1 VQLRAARSI
10 PGSAHDRPTVPAPEA
25 RAGDPPGF
33 DETLPAHR
41 DAAPIDWLERV
52 RDEQVRRL
60 YADDSRVALASMLVA
75 ACTAA
80 LFHLYRPDGTALAWG
95 AILVLILA
103 ARFVFVLARRR
114 HIAPGPD
121 ARRARREFLLPLAA
135 SALAWSA
142 GPWLLF
148 PADHAGYQA
157 LLICIWIGL
166 ASAATPILS
175 VSRLAIYL
183 WLVPLLLPL
192 AVRFLLA
199 PDPTADVLGAIA
211 AVVLVVQMRLALEQ
225 NELLTATMLARI
237 QNEDLV
243 ARLRDQMRLVA
254 RASEEKTRFLA
265 AAAHDL
271 RQPLHALGLFCAAL
285 DQRLRDIPE
294 KPLVRSMMKSI
305 EALENSFGAILDVS
319 RLDAGA
325 VQPNVQVFPVRDV
338 FRRLYMHY
346 AGDAELADNS
356 LRFRAGGRL
365 VSSDPQLLERIVS
378 NLIQNSLRYT
388 RTGGVLVAARRRA
401 GQVSIEVWDSGIG
414 IAADKIDLIF
424 QEFYQLD
431 NPERDRSKGLGMGL
445 AIVRRLSDLLGH
457 RLEVRSRPGRGSVF
471 RLLVPGAI
479 EGAPD
484 AAQLG
489 ADTLPPR
496 IEHNVTVL
504 LIDDERTIRDA
515 MRELL
520 TPLHVDLLAA
530 ATIDEACRMVRAV
543 RQPIDL
549 ILSDWRLRGDED
561 GIEAVRRVRRLSGA
575 TTPAVL
581 ITGETSPE
589 IVKLAHAS
597 GLVVMYKPLQPKE
610 LLRLITP
617 LAR

>member
-1 VQLRAARSI
+1 LASVQPASSSAAS
-10 PGSAHDRPTVPAPEA
+10 GE
-25 RAGDPPGF
+25 
-33 DETLPAHR
+33 
-41 DAAPIDWLERV
+41 WLERV

-60 YADDSRVALASMLVA
+60 YADDSRVTLASMAVA
-75 ACTAA
+75 VATAV
-80 LFHLYRPDGTALAWG
+80 LFHLHSPDGTALIWG
-95 AILVLILA
+95 GVLGAVLA
-103 ARFVFVLARRR
+103 GRLGFVLTRRR
-114 HIAPGPD
+114 HIVPGAD
-121 ARRARREFLLPLAA
+121 ARRARREYLVPLTA
-135 SALAWSA
+135 SALAWSV
-142 GPWLLF
+142 GPFLF
-148 PADHAGYQA
+148 FPSDHAGYQA
-157 LLICIWIGL
+157 LLISVWIAL
-166 ASAATPILS
+166 ATAMTPIVA

-183 WLVPLLLPL
+183 WLLPLLLPL
-192 AVRFLLA
+192 SARFMFA
-199 PDPTADVLGAIA
+199 ADPTAHVLGAIA
-211 AVVLVVQMRLALEQ
+211 AVVLIVQLRLALEQ
-225 NELLTATMLARI
+225 NELLTATMLAHL

-243 ARLRDQMRLVA
+243 AQLREQMSLVA

-285 DQRLRDIPE
+285 DQRLRDLPE

-305 EALENSFGAILDVS
+305 EALDNSFGAILDIS
-319 RLDAGA
+319 RLDAGT

-346 AGDAELADNS
+346 AGDAELADIS
-356 LRFRAGGRL
+356 LRFRAAGRL
-365 VSSDPQLLERIVS
+365 VRTDPLLLERIVS

-388 RTGGVLVAARRRA
+388 RTGGVLVAARRSA

-414 IAADKIDLIF
+414 IPADKIDLIF

-457 RLEVRSRPGRGSVF
+457 KLQVHSTPGRGSVF
-471 RLLVPGAI
+471 RLLVPSAI

-496 IEHNVTVL
+496 IERSVTVL
-504 LIDDERTIRDA
+504 LIDDERAIRDA

-530 ATIDEACRMVRAV
+530 ATIEEACRMASST

-549 ILSDWRLRGDED
+549 ILSDWRLRGEED
-561 GIEAVRRVRRLSGA
+561 GIEAVRQVRRLTRT

-597 GLVVMYKPLQPKE
+597 GLVVMHKPLQPKE

>member
-1 VQLRAARSI
+1 MDLRAARAVF
-10 PGSAHDRPTVPAPEA
+10 GLTRDRETPPA
-25 RAGDPPGF
+25 
-33 DETLPAHR
+33 TLVDGGEINA
-41 DAAPIDWLERV
+41 AAPAIEPANTATNEWLERV

-60 YADDSRVALASMLVA
+60 YADDSRVTLASLLVA
-75 ACTAA
+75 VSTAV
-80 LFHLYRPDGTALAWG
+80 LFHLHQPNGTALIWG
-95 AILVLILA
+95 AVLAVVLC
-103 ARFVFVLARRR
+103 ARLVFVAARRR
-114 HIAPGPD
+114 SITPGAD
-121 ARRARREFLLPLAA
+121 ARRARREYLVPLVA
-135 SALAWSA
+135 SALAWSVGPFLFFPDQA
-142 GPWLLF
+142 G
-148 PADHAGYQA
+148 HQA
-157 LLICIWIGL
+157 LMISIWIAL
-166 ASAATPILS
+166 ATAAMPIVA

-192 AVRFLLA
+192 SARFLITG
-199 PDPTADVLGAIA
+199 DPTTNVLGAVA
-211 AVVLVVQMRLALEQ
+211 AVVLIVQMRLALEQ
-225 NELLTATMLARI
+225 NELLTATMLARL
-237 QNEDLV
+237 QNEELV
-243 ARLRDQMRLVA
+243 ARLREQMSLVA
-254 RASEEKTRFLA
+254 RTSEDKTRFLA

-305 EALENSFGAILDVS
+305 EALENSFGSILDVS
-319 RLDAGA
+319 RLDSGS
-325 VQPNVQVFPVRDV
+325 VQPNVQVFPIRDV

-346 AGDAELADNS
+346 AGDAELADIS
-356 LRFRAGGRL
+356 LRFRAAGRL
-365 VSSDPQLLERIVS
+365 VRSDAQLLERIVS

-401 GQVSIEVWDSGIG
+401 GHVSIEVWDSGIG

-424 QEFYQLD
+424 QEFFQLD

-445 AIVRRLSDLLGH
+445 AIVRRLSDRLGH
-457 RLEVRSRPGRGSVF
+457 PLEVRSIPGRGSVF
-471 RLLVPGAI
+471 RLLVPSAI

-496 IEHNVTVL
+496 IERNVTVL
-504 LIDDERTIRDA
+504 LIDDERAIREA

-520 TPLHVDLLAA
+520 TPMHVELLAA
-530 ATIDEACRMVRAV
+530 ATVEEACRMAREA
-543 RQPIDL
+543 RRPIDL
-549 ILSDWRLRGDED
+549 ILSDWRLRGDDD
-561 GIEAVRRVRRLSGA
+561 GIDAVRQVRRLTGA

-597 GLVVMYKPLQPKE
+597 GLVVMHKPLQPKE

-617 LAR
+617 LSR

>member
-1 VQLRAARSI
+1 VQVRAARA
-10 PGSAHDRPTVPAPEA
+10 PTGLTQDRDTVPAA
-25 RAGDPPGF
+25 RATE
-33 DETLPAHR
+33 DERRRETIVQPQPAS
-41 DAAPIDWLERV
+41 AATSDWLERV

-60 YADDSRVALASMLVA
+60 YADDPRVALASMAVAVA
-75 ACTAA
+75 AAA
-80 LFHLYRPDGTALAWG
+80 LFHVHQPDGNALAWG
-95 AILVLILA
+95 ATLVAVLA
-103 ARFVFVLARRR
+103 ARLVFVITRRR
-114 HIAPGPD
+114 HLSPGAD
-121 ARRARREFLLPLAA
+121 ARRARREYLVPLGA
-135 SALAWSA
+135 SALAWSV
-142 GPWLLF
+142 GPFLF
-148 PADHAGYQA
+148 FPSDHAGYQA
-157 LLICIWIGL
+157 LMVSIWIAL
-166 ASAATPILS
+166 ATAATPLVA
-175 VSRLAIYL
+175 VSRLAIYF

-192 AVRFLLA
+192 SARFLLA
-199 PDPTADVLGAIA
+199 PDSTTNVLGMIA
-211 AVVLVVQMRLALEQ
+211 AVVLVVQLRLALEQ
-225 NELLTATMLARI
+225 NELLTTNMLARL

-243 ARLRDQMRLVA
+243 ARLREQMSLVA

-305 EALENSFGAILDVS
+305 EALENSFGAILDIS
-319 RLDAGA
+319 RLDSGA
-325 VQPNVQVFPVRDV
+325 VEPNVQVFPVRDV

-346 AGDAELADNS
+346 AGDAEIADIS
-356 LRFRAGGRL
+356 LRFRAAGRL
-365 VSSDPQLLERIVS
+365 VRSDPQLLERIVS

-388 RTGGVLVAARRRA
+388 RNGGVLVAARRRA

-414 IAADKIDLIF
+414 IAPDKIDLIF
-424 QEFYQLD
+424 QEFYQID

-457 RLEVRSRPGRGSVF
+457 ELEVRSTPGRGSVF
-471 RLLVPGAI
+471 RLLVPSVI

-496 IEHNVTVL
+496 IERSVTVL
-504 LIDDERTIRDA
+504 LIDDERAIREA

-520 TPLHVDLLAA
+520 TPLHVDVLAA
-530 ATIDEACRMVRAV
+530 ATVEEACRMAKATS
-543 RQPIDL
+543 QPVDL
-549 ILSDWRLRGDED
+549 ILSDWRLRGEED
-561 GIEAVRRVRRLSGA
+561 GIEAVRRVRRLTGA

-589 IVKLAHAS
+589 IIKLAHAS
-597 GLVVMYKPLQPKE
+597 GLVVMHKPLQPKE

-617 LAR
+617 LSR

>member
-1 VQLRAARSI
+1 MASVAPASSSTAA
-10 PGSAHDRPTVPAPEA
+10 GA
-25 RAGDPPGF
+25 
-33 DETLPAHR
+33 
-41 DAAPIDWLERV
+41 WLERV

-60 YADDSRVALASMLVA
+60 YADDARVTVASMVVALA
-75 ACTAA
+75 TAV
-80 LFHLYRPDGTALAWG
+80 LFHLHRGDGIALVWG
-95 AILVLILA
+95 GVLAAVLA
-103 ARFVFVLARRR
+103 ARLAFVLMRRR
-114 HIAPGPD
+114 HITPGAD
-121 ARRARREFLLPLAA
+121 ARRARREYVLPLTA
-135 SALAWSA
+135 SALAWSV
-142 GPWLLF
+142 GPFLFF

-157 LLICIWIGL
+157 LLISIWIAL
-166 ASAATPILS
+166 ATAMTPI
-175 VSRLAIYL
+175 VAISRLAIHA

-192 AVRFLLA
+192 SVRFMLA
-199 PDPTADVLGAIA
+199 PDPTAHVLGAIA
-211 AVVLVVQMRLALEQ
+211 AVVLIVQLRLALEQ
-225 NELLTATMLARI
+225 NELLTATMLARL

-243 ARLRDQMRLVA
+243 TQLRDQMRLVA

-285 DQRLRDIPE
+285 DQRLRDTPE

-305 EALENSFGAILDVS
+305 EALENSFGAILDIS
-319 RLDAGA
+319 RLDAGT

-346 AGDAELADNS
+346 AGDAELADIS
-356 LRFRAGGRL
+356 LRFRAAGRL
-365 VSSDPQLLERIVS
+365 VRSDPLLLERIVS

-388 RTGGVLVAARRRA
+388 NAGGVLVAARRRA

-414 IAADKIDLIF
+414 IPADKLDLIF
-424 QEFYQLD
+424 HEFYQLD

-445 AIVRRLSDLLGH
+445 AIVRRLSELLGH
-457 RLEVRSRPGRGSVF
+457 RLEVRSTPGRGSVF
-471 RLLVPGAI
+471 RLLVPSAI

-496 IEHNVTVL
+496 VERSVTVL
-504 LIDDERTIRDA
+504 LIDDERAIRDA

-520 TPLHVDLLAA
+520 TPMHVDLLAA
-530 ATIDEACRMVRAV
+530 ATIEEACRMAGAT

-561 GIEAVRRVRRLSGA
+561 GIEAVRQVRRLTGA

-597 GLVVMYKPLQPKE
+597 GLVVLYKPLQPKE

>member
-1 VQLRAARSI
+1 VDLSAPRPL
-10 PGSAHDRPTVPAPEA
+10 PGPREGDTVPAAPGRPEA
-25 RAGDPPGF
+25 LDADITVEGD
-33 DETLPAHR
+33 HR
-41 DAAPIDWLERV
+41 SPDAEWLERV

-60 YADDSRVALASMLVA
+60 YAEDARVAIVSLLVGL
-75 ACTAA
+75 TVAA
-80 LFHLYRPDGTALAWG
+80 LFYAHQADPSALAWG
-95 AILVLILA
+95 TVLALILG
-103 ARFVFVLARRR
+103 ARLLFVVRRR
-114 HIAPGPD
+114 RQIAAGAD
-121 ARRARREFLLPLAA
+121 ARRARREYLLPLVA

-142 GPWLLF
+142 GPFLFF
-148 PADHAGYQA
+148 PADHGYQA
-157 LLICIWIGL
+157 LLIAIWIAL
-166 ASAATPILS
+166 ATAATPIVA
-175 VSRLAIYL
+175 VSRLAVYL

-192 AVRFLLA
+192 AARFLYA
-199 PDPTADVLGAIA
+199 PDPTANVLGLVA
-211 AVVLVVQMRLALEQ
+211 AVVLVVQLRLALEQ
-225 NELLTATMLARI
+225 NELLTTTMLAHL
-237 QNEDLV
+237 QNQDLV
-243 ARLRDQMRLVA
+243 ARLREQMRLVA

-305 EALENSFGAILDVS
+305 EALESSFGAILDIS

-338 FRRLYMHY
+338 FRRLYLHY
-346 AGDAELADNS
+346 AGDAEIADIS
-356 LRFRAGGRL
+356 LRFRAAGRL
-365 VSSDPQLLERIVS
+365 VRSDAQLLERIVS

-388 RTGGVLVAARRRA
+388 LRGGVLVAARRRA
-401 GQVSIEVWDSGIG
+401 GHVSIEVWDSGIG
-414 IAADKIDLIF
+414 IAADKLDLIF
-424 QEFYQLD
+424 QEFYQID

-457 RLEVRSRPGRGSVF
+457 ELEVRSTPGRGSVF
-471 RLLVPGAI
+471 RLLVPSAI

-496 IEHNVTVL
+496 IERNVTVL
-504 LIDDERTIRDA
+504 LIDDERAIREA

-520 TPLHVDLLAA
+520 TPLHVTLLAA
-530 ATIDEACRMVRAV
+530 GTIDEACRMAGAT

-549 ILSDWRLRGDED
+549 VLSDWRLRGDED

-575 TTPAVL
+575 STPAVL

-589 IVKLAHAS
+589 IVKLAHAC
-597 GLVVMYKPLQPKE
+597 GLVVLHKPLQPKE
-610 LLRLITP
+610 LLRLIKP

>member
-1 VQLRAARSI
+1 MAS
-10 PGSAHDRPTVPAPEA
+10 PGGDKQEDETVPGA
-25 RAGDPPGF
+25 DVLVST
-33 DETLPAHR
+33 D
-41 DAAPIDWLERV
+41 DWLARV

-60 YADDSRVALASMLVA
+60 YAEDNRVALASMAVA
-75 ACTAA
+75 IAAAA
-80 LFHLYRPDGTALAWG
+80 LFHLHQPDGLALAWG
-95 AILVLILA
+95 ATLVVVLA
-103 ARFVFVLARRR
+103 GRLAFVAARRR
-114 HIAPGPD
+114 HITPGAD
-121 ARRARREFLLPLAA
+121 ARRARREYLVPLGA

-142 GPWLLF
+142 GPFLFF

-157 LLICIWIGL
+157 LLISIWIAL
-166 ASAATPILS
+166 ATAATPIVA

-192 AVRFLLA
+192 SARFLLVG
-199 PDPTADVLGAIA
+199 DPTSNVLGMIA
-211 AVVLVVQMRLALEQ
+211 AVVLLVQLRLALEQ
-225 NELLTATMLARI
+225 NELLTTTMLARL

-243 ARLRDQMRLVA
+243 ARLREQMRLVA
-254 RASEEKTRFLA
+254 RASEDKTRFLA

-305 EALENSFGAILDVS
+305 EALENSFGAILDIS
-319 RLDAGA
+319 RLDSGA

-346 AGDAELADNS
+346 AGDAEIADIS
-356 LRFRAGGRL
+356 LRFRAAGRL
-365 VSSDPQLLERIVS
+365 VRSDPQLLERIVS

-388 RTGGVLVAARRRA
+388 RSGGVLVAARRCA
-401 GQVSIEVWDSGIG
+401 GQQVSIEVWDSGIG
-414 IAADKIDLIF
+414 IPADKIDLIF

-457 RLEVRSRPGRGSVF
+457 PLEVRSTPGRGTVF
-471 RLLVPGAI
+471 RLLVPSAI

-496 IEHNVTVL
+496 IERSVTVL
-504 LIDDERTIRDA
+504 LIDDERAIRDA

-530 ATIDEACRMVRAV
+530 ATVEEACRMAKDT

-561 GIEAVRRVRRLSGA
+561 GIDAVRRVRRLSGA

-597 GLVVMYKPLQPKE
+597 GLVVMHKPLQPKE

-617 LAR
+617 LSR

>member
-1 VQLRAARSI
+1 MQVRAAR
-10 PGSAHDRPTVPAPEA
+10 ALRELTRDRK
-25 RAGDPPGF
+25 
-33 DETLPAHR
+33 
-41 DAAPIDWLERV
+41 AAPPPHAVEGARPRDTIAQPPPQAPVTADWLERV

-60 YADDSRVALASMLVA
+60 YAEDGRVALASMAVA
-75 ACTAA
+75 VAVAG
-80 LFHLYRPDGTALAWG
+80 LFHVHQPDGKALAWG
-95 AILVLILA
+95 AVLVVLLA
-103 ARFVFVLARRR
+103 ARVVYVGVRRR
-114 HIAPGPD
+114 RIAPGAD
-121 ARRARREFLLPLAA
+121 ARRALREYLVPLGA
-135 SALAWSA
+135 SALAWSI
-142 GPWLLF
+142 GPFLF
-148 PADHAGYQA
+148 FPDQPGYQA
-157 LLICIWIGL
+157 LLISIWIAL
-166 ASAATPILS
+166 ATAATPMVA
-175 VSRLAIYL
+175 VSRFAIYL

-192 AVRFLLA
+192 AARFLTA
-199 PDPTADVLGAIA
+199 ADPTTNVLGMIA
-211 AVVLVVQMRLALEQ
+211 AVVLVVQLRLALEQ
-225 NELLTATMLARI
+225 NELLTATLLARL

-243 ARLRDQMRLVA
+243 ARLREQMNLVA
-254 RASEEKTRFLA
+254 RASEDKTRFLA

-305 EALENSFGAILDVS
+305 EALESSFGAILDIS
-319 RLDAGA
+319 RLDSGA

-346 AGDAELADNS
+346 AGDAEIADIS
-356 LRFRAGGRL
+356 LRFRAAGRL
-365 VSSDPQLLERIVS
+365 VRSDAQLLERIVS

-414 IAADKIDLIF
+414 IPADKLDLIF
-424 QEFYQLD
+424 QEFYQID

-457 RLEVRSRPGRGSVF
+457 RLEVRSTPGRGSVF
-471 RLLVPGAI
+471 RLLVPSAI

-496 IEHNVTVL
+496 IERHVTLL
-504 LIDDERTIRDA
+504 LIDDERAIRDA
-515 MRELL
+515 MSELL
-520 TPLHVDLLAA
+520 TPLHVDVLAA
-530 ATIDEACRMVRAV
+530 ATVEEACRIAQVT

-561 GIEAVRRVRRLSGA
+561 GIEAVRRVRRLTGA

-617 LAR
+617 LSR

>member
-1 VQLRAARSI
+1 MDLRAARAL
-10 PGSAHDRPTVPAPEA
+10 PGLTRERDTAPATGVDGGELNAAAPTVEPANTATSE
-25 RAGDPPGF
+25 
-33 DETLPAHR
+33 
-41 DAAPIDWLERV
+41 WLERV

-60 YADDSRVALASMLVA
+60 YADDSRVALASLLVA
-75 ACTAA
+75 VSTAV
-80 LFHLYRPDGTALAWG
+80 LFHLHRPDGVALIWG
-95 AILVLILA
+95 AVLAVVLGG
-103 ARFVFVLARRR
+103 RLVFVAARRR
-114 HIAPGPD
+114 SITPGAD
-121 ARRARREFLLPLAA
+121 ARRARREYLVPLVA
-135 SALAWSA
+135 SALAWSIGPFLFFPDQA
-142 GPWLLF
+142 G
-148 PADHAGYQA
+148 HQA
-157 LLICIWIGL
+157 LMISIWIAL
-166 ASAATPILS
+166 ATAAMPIVA

-192 AVRFLLA
+192 SARFLITG
-199 PDPTADVLGAIA
+199 DPTTNVLGAVA
-211 AVVLVVQMRLALEQ
+211 AVVLIVQLRLALEQ
-225 NELLTATMLARI
+225 NELLTATMLARL

-243 ARLRDQMRLVA
+243 ARLREQMSLVA
-254 RASEEKTRFLA
+254 RTSEDKTRFLA

-305 EALENSFGAILDVS
+305 EALENSFGSILDVS
-319 RLDAGA
+319 RLDSGS

-346 AGDAELADNS
+346 AGDAELADIS
-356 LRFRAGGRL
+356 LRFRAAGRL
-365 VSSDPQLLERIVS
+365 VRSDAQLLERIVS

-401 GQVSIEVWDSGIG
+401 AGQISIEVWDSGIG

-424 QEFYQLD
+424 QEFFQLD

-457 RLEVRSRPGRGSVF
+457 QLEVRSIPGRGSVF
-471 RLLVPGAI
+471 RLLVPSAI

-496 IEHNVTVL
+496 IERNVTVL
-504 LIDDERTIRDA
+504 LIDDERAIREA

-520 TPLHVDLLAA
+520 TPMHVELLAA
-530 ATIDEACRMVRAV
+530 ATTEEACRMARSA

-549 ILSDWRLRGDED
+549 ILSDWRLRGDDD
-561 GIEAVRRVRRLSGA
+561 GIDAVRQVRRLTGA

-597 GLVVMYKPLQPKE
+597 GLVVMHKPLQPKE

-617 LAR
+617 LSR

>member
-1 VQLRAARSI
+1 LTQE
-10 PGSAHDRPTVPAPEA
+10 HETVPATRAPEA
-25 RAGDPPGF
+25 ERKRPDQIGG
-33 DETLPAHR
+33 
-41 DAAPIDWLERV
+41 AAPDHWLEQV

-60 YADDSRVALASMLVA
+60 YADDNRVAFASMAVA
-75 ACTAA
+75 IAVAV
-80 LFHLYRPDGTALAWG
+80 LFHLHQPDGSALAWG
-95 AILVLILA
+95 AVLVVVLA
-103 ARFVFVLARRR
+103 ARLVFVASRRR
-114 HIAPGPD
+114 HITAGAD
-121 ARRARREFLLPLAA
+121 ARRARREYLLPLTA
-135 SALAWSA
+135 SALVWSV
-142 GPWLLF
+142 GPLVFF

-157 LLICIWIGL
+157 LLISIWIAL
-166 ASAATPILS
+166 ATAATPIVA

-192 AVRFLLA
+192 SARFLLA
-199 PDPTADVLGAIA
+199 PDPTTNVLGMIA
-211 AVVLVVQMRLALEQ
+211 AVVLVVQLRLALEQ
-225 NELLTATMLARI
+225 NELLTATMLARL

-243 ARLRDQMRLVA
+243 ARLREQMSLVA
-254 RASEEKTRFLA
+254 RTSEEKTRFLA

-305 EALENSFGAILDVS
+305 EALENSFGAILDIS
-319 RLDAGA
+319 RLDSNA

-346 AGDAELADNS
+346 AGDAEIADIS
-356 LRFRAGGRL
+356 LRFRAAGRL
-365 VSSDPQLLERIVS
+365 VRSDPQLLERIVS

-388 RTGGVLVAARRRA
+388 RSGGVLVAARRRA

-414 IAADKIDLIF
+414 IPADKIDLIF

-457 RLEVRSRPGRGSVF
+457 QLEVRSTVGRGSVF
-471 RLLVPGAI
+471 RLLVPSAI

-496 IEHNVTVL
+496 IERNVTVL
-504 LIDDERTIRDA
+504 LIDDERAIREA

-530 ATIDEACRMVRAV
+530 ATVEEACRMAKAA

-549 ILSDWRLRGDED
+549 ILSDWRLRGEED
-561 GIEAVRRVRRLSGA
+561 GVEAVRQVRRLTGA
-575 TTPAVL
+575 RTPAVL
-581 ITGETSPE
+581 ITGETSQE
-589 IVKLAHAS
+589 IVKLAHAN
-597 GLVVMYKPLQPKE
+597 GLVVMHKPLQPKE
-610 LLRLITP
+610 LLNLITP
-617 LAR
+617 LSR